1 MQIWDKI
8 RMLRLSKNL
17 SQDYVAFYLDISQP
31 AYHKVESGKTKLSYE
46 RLEKLAKLYEV
57 NITEIINSN

>member
-8 RMLRLSKNL
+8 RMLRLRKNL

-31 AYHKVESGKTKLSYE
+31 AYHKVECGKTRLSFE
-46 RLEKLAKLYEV
+46 RLEKLAKLYDV
-57 NITEIINSN
+57 NISEIINEN